1 MYNAPLTMTVFEKTK
16 NITCCMVGSGKNLE
30 KRDEGKGLQKGYTL
44 HKSWTHECETE
55 EENERE
61 SSV

>member
-1 MYNAPLTMTVFEKTK
+1 MTVFEKTK